1 MPVTEDLVVRELWRH
16 RIRLLAYI
24 EVIVRDRDLAEDV
37 FQEVGVAAL
46 TKRAEINDREHLVR
60 WLGQAARF
68 HGLTAARDRS
78 RHERVFDAR
87 VLDHIEAMWQREEPA
102 AASGSTGA
110 ALETCLGR
118 LTGYN
123 RKLIELRY
131 RQGLTGSSLAEAA
144 GRSKNTVYVA
154 LARVHKALAECVR
167 REMSQVE
174 ESGDAA

>member
-1 MPVTEDLVVRELWRH
+1 MPVTEDLIVRELWRH

-46 TKRAEINDREHLVR
+46 TKRDQINDREHLVR

-68 HGLTAARDRS
+68 HGLTAARNRS
-78 RHERVFDAR
+78 KHARLFDSR

-102 AASGSTGA
+102 ATGSSGA
-110 ALETCLGR
+110 ALETCLER

-123 RKLIELRY
+123 RRLIELRY
-131 RQGLTGSSLAEAA
+131 RQGLTGAALAEAA

-154 LARVHKALAECVR
+154 LARVHKALAECVT
-167 REMSQVE
+167 REMGRTSNP
-174 ESGDAA
+174 GGAA